1 MAVPS
6 ATLFDLALQF
16 SILGLLAISMV
27 LQWRKKMRFHGYTMV
42 AAVVLNIFSFVAV
55 MGPAWDNVG
64 EGGTGTLGA
73 IGMAHVATGGL
84 AFLFS
89 ILIAV
94 VWLLS
99 VFFVKQ
105 SDMPV
110 FMRGYA
116 QKIPMWITLILWVT
130 SLTLGV
136 VLFLMLN
143 TSILGS
149 FPILP
154 ND

>member
-1 MAVPS
+1 MAAPIT
-6 ATLFDLALQF
+6 TLLDLILQF
-16 SILGLLAISMV
+16 SILGLLAVSMV
-27 LQWRKKMRFHGYTMV
+27 LQWQKKMRLHGYTMV
-42 AAVVLNIFSFVAV
+42 AAVVLNIVSFVVV

-73 IGMAHVATGGL
+73 IGTAHVATGGL

-89 ILIAV
+89 ILIAG

-99 VFFVKQ
+99 AFFIKQ

-110 FMRGYA
+110 FMRCYA

-143 TSILGS
+143 TSIFGS

-154 ND
+154 SE